1 MHTLSCCSTM
11 KLIIAELGY
20 LLVKG
25 KLIKNRYSLRERF
38 AGFLRIYF
46 LTLFIVLG
54 GAGLSL
60 AFFDLTD
67 IERPVNWFG
76 RTMQSQTLV
85 YHFVFACLI
94 APLIEE
100 MLFRLCLRYSKLNF
114 SVAAGFCFFIFS
126 DLLIKG
132 RGIFGE
138 DNPLSLRIGLV
149 FIIIAI
155 AYSILQSN
163 PVIDDRLTKFWSLHF
178 RLIFYLSVIS
188 FGFLHVT
195 NLENSLT
202 VFLLAP
208 MLTLPQMAGGFMFGY
223 IRLKYGILYAVL
235 LHAANNFMPFA
246 IHAMLG

>member
-1 MHTLSCCSTM
+1 M

-46 LTLFIVLG
+46 LTIFLG
-54 GAGLSL
+54 ITGVGLSF
-60 AFFDLTD
+60 AFFNL
-67 IERPVNWFG
+67 IKMERPVNLLG
-76 RTMQSQTLV
+76 HLLENQKLIYQ
-85 YHFVFACLI
+85 FVVICMI
-94 APLIEE
+94 APFVEE
-100 MLFRLCLRYSKLNF
+100 MLFRVCLRYSKLNF
-114 SVAAGFCFFIFS
+114 AVTAGFCFYIFPGI
-126 DLLIKG
+126 LIKG

-138 DNPLSLRIGLV
+138 DNPLSLRIALV
-149 FIIIAI
+149 LIVIATV
-155 AYSILQSN
+155 YSILQRN
-163 PVIDDRLTKFWSLHF
+163 QAIDNRLTKFWSLHF
-178 RLIFYLSVIS
+178 KLIFYLSVIS

-195 NLENSLT
+195 NFENSLT
-202 VFLLAP
+202 VILLAP
-208 MLTLPQMAGGFMFGY
+208 MLTLPQIAGGFMFGY